1 MSFFSFFF
9 FFADWLRFY
18 GLFIILLVDSGP
30 AENTMEKM
38 FEIILEA
45 EEGFLVSPRTGLC
58 QSGVPRVSA
67 MTNTSV
73 RQETQKYWS
82 HELQPTWRTT
92 REVLTVGMETG
103 LWLFCFKNPPVR
115 RVTWYISMEQSKPR
129 AHSSQ
134 NLVATR
140 VCDDLSFLLA
150 WRGVTVTDAW
160 AHVDTVKM

>member
-73 RQETQKYWS
+73 RQETQKYRS

-103 LWLFCFKNPPVR
+103 L
-115 RVTWYISMEQSKPR
+115 
-129 AHSSQ
+129 
-134 NLVATR
+134 
-140 VCDDLSFLLA
+140 
-150 WRGVTVTDAW
+150 
-160 AHVDTVKM
+160 